1 MEKFF
6 FRRQQTDRQHAGGA
20 VTWLQFLGGLLKT
33 LANFVRVTEDEQ
45 NDAGIYLRDQHYR

>member
-20 VTWLQFLGGLLKT
+20 VAWLQFLSGLLKT